1 MEGRGFDLNSITV
14 RTEALQVLTSEEA
27 AYYRLL
33 PYDVDAGGRLLCLG
47 EDGRDYADAFVTW
60 TSCLGRSCLSG
71 ISRLRICPVCWRFI
85 TDRQG
90 CGPKSRCL
98 MS

>member
-1 MEGRGFDLNSITV
+1 MEGREFDLNSITV

-47 EDGRDYADAFVTW
+47 EEGRDYADASAKVQGYGEREGW
-60 TSCLGRSCLSG
+60 CCKGSCRE
-71 ISRLRICPVCWRFI
+71 
-85 TDRQG
+85 QG
-90 CGPKSRCL
+90 
-98 MS
+98 

>member
-47 EDGRDYADAFVTW
+47 EDGRDYADAIRDLDILF
-60 TSCLGRSCLSG
+60 GKKLSVRY
-71 ISRLRICPVCWRFI
+71 IPVEDLSRLLAIHY
-85 TDRQG
+85 RQSG
-90 CGPKSRCL
+90 GAVQGHRV
-98 MS
+98 

>member
-33 PYDVDAGGRLLCLG
+33 PYDVDVGGRLLCLG
-47 EDGRDYADAFVTW
+47 EDGRDYADAIRDLDIL
-60 TSCLGRSCLSG
+60 LGRSCLSG
-71 ISRLRICPVCWRFI
+71 TSRLRICPVCWRFI
-85 TDRQG
+85 TDSLG
-90 CGPKSRCL
+90 CGPRAPCL

>member
-33 PYDVDAGGRLLCLG
+33 PYDVDAGG
-47 EDGRDYADAFVTW
+47 
-60 TSCLGRSCLSG
+60 
-71 ISRLRICPVCWRFI
+71 
-85 TDRQG
+85 DR
-90 CGPKSRCL
+90 KSVV
-98 MS
+98 